1 MEKCSR
7 RRFTWQ
13 GVGFYVR
20 LFGIWFVAGC
30 VLSLANLQGFVG
42 NLAYIILTGGLI
54 VYAIEKTFPSQLK
67 LNAKVS

>member
-1 MEKCSR
+1 MSIYCSTTSR
-7 RRFTWQ
+7 RVVVR
-13 GVGFYVR
+13 YV